1 MPEVAIQVSLK
12 VVYGQLV
19 SILET
24 PIVLRILLN
33 GVVCQMNKLVWK
45 VLYRE
50 LLWACPE
57 VAVSVEEPLL
67 KSIYRGHHS
76 IASNVKLSA
85 INEKW
90 LFNVLLNDQSARG
103 LSGELWSE
111 DRLYLIQ
118 GVRDLN
124 PTSSIGIFPG
134 LNDPYVFAV
143 FLTFQLC
150 ECVKELL
157 VVTITAWSGPDV
169 KCKGDSHLEWIQA

>member
-1 MPEVAIQVSLK
+1 MREVAIQVSLK
-12 VVYGQLV
+12 IVYRQLV

-33 GVVCQMNKLVWK
+33 GVVSQMNELVWK

-57 VAVSVEEPLL
+57 VAVSVEETLL
-67 KSIYRGHHS
+67 ETIYRGHHS
-76 IASNVKLSA
+76 IASNVKLSS
-85 INEKW
+85 INEKRF
-90 LFNVLLNDQSARG
+90 FNVLLNDQSAWG

-111 DRLYLIQ
+111 DGLYLIQ
-118 GVRDLN
+118 GIWYLN
-124 PTSSIGIFPG
+124 PTSSISILSG
-134 LNDPYVFAV
+134 LNDPHVFAV
-143 FLTFQLC
+143 FLPFQLS

-157 VVTITAWSGPDV
+157 VVTITAWSGSDM